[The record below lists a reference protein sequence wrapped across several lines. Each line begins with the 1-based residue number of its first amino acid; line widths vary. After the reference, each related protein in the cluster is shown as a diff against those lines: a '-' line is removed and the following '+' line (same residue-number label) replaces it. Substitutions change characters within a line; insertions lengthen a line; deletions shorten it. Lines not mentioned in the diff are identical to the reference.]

1 MNKQSRH
8 ATVEERCVTQPVK
21 KETKQL
27 QVVYRLHVWF
37 ILFLDFYFLSL
48 SLPLSPPLSPP
59 LSLSP
64 PPLSPPLSLSL
75 SPSPPPLSLSLSLS
89 LPDKNLSSGHLL
101 VSSTLLALDRKC
113 SRWSV
118 LEGDTESLDTYLSRE
133 LVFWQC
139 SVFTLFQKLLQ
150 ISSNFASGS

>member
-21 KETKQL
+21 KETKQFNC
-27 QVVYRLHVWF
+27 RLF
-37 ILFLDFYFLSL
+37 IAYMYGSFFSLIFYFLSL
-48 SLPLSPPLSPP
+48 SLPLSPPSPP
-59 LSLSP
+59 LSPSLS
-64 PPLSPPLSLSL
+64 LSLSL
-75 SPSPPPLSLSLSLS
+75 SPPLSLSLSLSLS

-150 ISSNFASGS
+150 NFPPTLQVAVK

>member
-37 ILFLDFYFLSL
+37 ILFLDFLLFI
-48 SLPLSPPLSPP
+48 
-59 LSLSP
+59 SLSP
-64 PPLSPPLSLSL
+64 SLPPLSPPLSLSL
-75 SPSPPPLSLSLSLS
+75 SLPLSLSPPSLSLSLSLS

-150 ISSNFASGS
+150 NFPPTLQVAVK

>member
-21 KETKQL
+21 KETKQFNC
-27 QVVYRLHVWF
+27 RLF
-37 ILFLDFYFLSL
+37 ITYTYGSFFSL
-48 SLPLSPPLSPP
+48 SFAFYLS

-64 PPLSPPLSLSL
+64 PPSPPLSPSSSLSL

-89 LPDKNLSSGHLL
+89 LPDKNLSSGHFL

-118 LEGDTESLDTYLSRE
+118 SEGDTESLDTYLSRE

-150 ISSNFASGS
+150 NFPPTLQVAFKQPST